1 MQDERHPVNSAASA
15 VKGFD
20 TVIDFFSNIGL
31 SREASMYLKMFRES
45 VPWRFA
51 VVLISAESL
60 RRSWQTVA
68 LSLSYLCG
76 LGLYPVIV
84 LDNLEGGHSNLV
96 PPPPRPSRRRSRAGV
111 RIRRLIR
118 LNHRLVSAVYNAGG
132 DADSIFTELFSLDA
146 PVSEDPDFD
155 FRLLTGHINLVP
167 IKSAVR
173 NRLIPVVSPLAM
185 DNSGRVA
192 VISADK
198 VAKALCARIQ
208 PQKFIVISEREGLCD
223 TGGGMVRNIILSS
236 DYGQLLADGGL
247 DEISQRQLHAAMRL
261 LAHVPDLT
269 LQFATAQSL
278 IQELFTVK
286 GRGTY
291 IRAGHTIR
299 HSESFESLDL
309 DLLRGLIQD
318 GFGRNL
324 VNDYF
329 EDRPHRVFYEKD
341 YHGVIVVKPL
351 DGDIYYLDKFV
362 VGRQWQGEGVGGPLW
377 RELTKYYTKLI
388 WRAGPQNPI
397 NAWYLEQ
404 ADGFQR
410 TGEWNIYWIGLVP
423 EEVGRLIPRV
433 SAIRRTIVDSVP

>member
-1 MQDERHPVNSAASA
+1 MQDERRPVSLAAA
-15 VKGFD
+15 NAKGFD

-31 SREASMYLKMFRES
+31 SREASMYLKMFREN

-60 RRSWQTVA
+60 RRSWRTVA
-68 LSLSYLCG
+68 LDLAYLCG

-84 LDNLEGGHSNLV
+84 LDNLEGGGSNLV
-96 PPPPRPSRRRSRAGV
+96 PPPQRPSSRKTLEGI

-118 LNHRLVSAVYNAGG
+118 LNHRLVTAIYNARG
-132 DADSIFTELFSLDA
+132 DADSILTELFSLDI
-146 PVSEDPDFD
+146 PVSNDPDFD
-155 FRLLTGHINLVP
+155 FRLLVDHINMAP
-167 IKSAVR
+167 IKNAVR
-173 NRLIPVVSPLAM
+173 NRLIPVVSPLVM
-185 DNSGRVA
+185 DNAGRVS
-192 VISADK
+192 VISAEK
-198 VAKALCARIQ
+198 VAKALCARIM
-208 PQKFIVISEREGLCD
+208 PQKFIVIGEREGVYD
-223 TGGGMVRNIILSS
+223 TQGRLVRNIILST
-236 DYGQLLADGGL
+236 DYRQLLADGGL
-247 DEISQRQLHAAMRL
+247 DEMGQRQLHAAMRL

-299 HSESFESLDL
+299 RTESFDNLDRER
-309 DLLRGLIQD
+309 LRELIED
-318 GFGRNL
+318 GFGRKL
-324 VNDYF
+324 VEDYYQ
-329 EDRPHRVFYEKD
+329 EQPHSVFYEVE

-377 RELTKYYTKLI
+377 RELTKHYSKLI

-397 NAWYLEQ
+397 NRWYLDQ

-410 TGEWNIYWIGLVP
+410 TGEWNIYWIGLTP
-423 EEVGRLIPRV
+423 EEVGRQISRV
-433 SAIRRTIVDSVP
+433 SSIRRTIVSAS